1 MEEQDEEG
9 APTPPLEQRIGGV
22 ERRGL
27 VDIVRQQDDTPA
39 AAIASGGL
47 SVCLLTNSRFLK
59 IIDFF
64 FKRALSKRQYSAKE
78 I

>member
-27 VDIVRQQDDTPA
+27 VDIVR
-39 AAIASGGL
+39 
-47 SVCLLTNSRFLK
+47 
-59 IIDFF
+59 IDFSCF
-64 FKRALSKRQYSAKE
+64 YYWKQ
-78 I
+78 